1 MNITLIAGA
10 RPNFMKIA
18 PLIKAIEQFNEQK
31 GESQECTVYGV
42 GCKKGESQEWKVESQ
57 EISYRL
63 VHTGQHYD
71 KNMSDTFF
79 EELGIPAPDT
89 NLGCGGGTQAEQTA
103 AIMVAFE
110 KELIAHPA
118 DIVLVVG
125 DVTST
130 MACSIV
136 AKKLNTRV
144 CHVEAGIRSW
154 DLSMPEE
161 INRMVTDSL
170 ADYMFTT
177 SEVANRNLMRQGA
190 TMMSEES
197 GECTVYG
204 VGCTDVESGEMAEDK
219 YAYERVPQ
227 RVWYVGNVMIDTLL
241 ANRARFRQPEVWN
254 TLALQEK
261 QYIVMTMHRPANV
274 DEENHLRAMM
284 EQIVDNAH
292 GLPIVFPI
300 HPRTAKLFYNLWGD
314 EEALAKRFPNLHI
327 VEPLGYLEFN
337 YLVERAKA
345 VVTDSG
351 GITEETTVMGVPC
364 ITLRDNTE
372 RPETCTVGTNE
383 LIGTNPAAIKPA
395 LDKLFAGEW
404 KKGGVPALWDG
415 HTAERIIAILAG
427 VDVRC

>member
-1 MNITLIAGA
+1 
-10 RPNFMKIA
+10 MKIA
-18 PLIKAIEQFNEQK
+18 ALVHAIERYNELRIQES
-31 GESQECTVYGV
+31 GIRSQEVRY
-42 GCKKGESQEWKVESQ
+42 S
-57 EISYRL
+57 L

-79 EELGIPAPDT
+79 EELGIPAPDV

-103 AIMVAFE
+103 AIMIAFE
-110 KELIAHPA
+110 KYLMEHPT
-118 DIVLVVG
+118 DVVLVVG

-136 AKKLNTRV
+136 AKKLNTKV

-154 DLSMPEE
+154 DLTMPEE

-177 SEVANRNLMRQGA
+177 SDVANRNLVRQGA
-190 TMMSEES
+190 TLVNDAMVNAQSAN
-197 GECTVYG
+197 VDAAKPLN
-204 VGCTDVESGEMAEDK
+204 DVVLPEDK
-219 YAYERVPQ
+219 YANQRIQQ
-227 RVWYVGNVMIDTLL
+227 RVWHVGNVMIDTLL
-241 ANRARFRQPEVWN
+241 ANRARFRKPEVWD
-254 TLALQEK
+254 ALELKEK
-261 QYIVMTMHRPANV
+261 EYIVMTMHRPANV
-274 DEENHLRAMM
+274 DEENHLRALM
-284 EQIVDNAH
+284 EQIITNVE

-300 HPRTAKLFYNLWGD
+300 HPRTAKIFYNLWGD
-314 EEALAKRFPNLHI
+314 EAHVAQLFPNLHI
-327 VEPLGYLEFN
+327 VEPMGYLEFN

-383 LIGTNPAAIKPA
+383 LIGTNPDAVAPA
-395 LDKLFAGEW
+395 LKKLFAGQW
-404 KKGGVPALWDG
+404 KKGAIPELWDG
-415 HTAERIIAILAG
+415 HTSERIIEILSNL
-427 VDVRC
+427 

>member
-18 PLIKAIEQFNEQK
+18 PLIKAIEKYNEQK
-31 GESQECTVYGV
+31 
-42 GCKKGESQEWKVESQ
+42 VESGK
-57 EISYRL
+57 IAYRL

-177 SEVANRNLMRQGA
+177 SEVANRNLQCMGA
-190 TMMSEES
+190 ELMLND
-197 GECTVYG
+197 ECLMLNVR
-204 VGCTDVESGEMAEDK
+204 CQMAEDK

-254 TLALQEK
+254 TLALQDK

-383 LIGTNPAAIKPA
+383 LIGTKPEAIKPA

-427 VDVRC
+427 LGCKV